1 MNKFS
6 DMVNEE
12 VGSGSIFKLGLDIHG
27 VVDAMPEFFSFLTDS
42 FIKNGG
48 EVHIIT
54 GGRWDDEFETM
65 LTRFGI
71 KWTHKFS
78 VYDYLKENG
87 AEQNGKIQF
96 PDGTIQRKFNDED
109 WDKVKSDYCREHN
122 ISLHIDDT
130 LAYNNYFT
138 TPFARLWSHSG
149 QSKSSHKEV
158 RHLD

>member
-1 MNKFS
+1 VKKIS
-6 DMVNEE
+6 
-12 VGSGSIFKLGLDIHG
+12 LDIHG
-27 VVDAMPEFFSFLTDS
+27 VIDSMPELFSFLS
-42 FIKNGG
+42 ESIVNNGG
-48 EVHIIT
+48 EVHIVT
-54 GGRWDDEFETM
+54 GGRWDEKLEKQ
-65 LTRFGI
+65 LIKLNI

-78 VYDYLKENG
+78 VYDHLKENG

-96 PDGTIQRKFNDED
+96 PDGTVQRKFNDED

>member
-1 MNKFS
+1 MKKIS
-6 DMVNEE
+6 
-12 VGSGSIFKLGLDIHG
+12 LDIHG
-27 VVDAMPEFFSFLTDS
+27 VIDSMPELFSFLS
-42 FIKNGG
+42 ESIVNNGG
-48 EVHIIT
+48 EVHIVT
-54 GGRWDDEFETM
+54 GGRWDEKLEKQ
-65 LTRFGI
+65 LIKLNI

-78 VYDYLKENG
+78 VYDHLKENG

-96 PDGTIQRKFNDED
+96 PDGTVQRKFNDED

-149 QSKSSHKEV
+149 QSKSPHKDI
-158 RHLD
+158 RHID

>member
-1 MNKFS
+1 VKKIS
-6 DMVNEE
+6 
-12 VGSGSIFKLGLDIHG
+12 LDIHG
-27 VVDAMPEFFSFLTDS
+27 VIDSMPELFSFLS
-42 FIKNGG
+42 ESIVNNGG
-48 EVHIIT
+48 EVHIVT
-54 GGRWDDEFETM
+54 GGRWDEKLEKQ
-65 LTRFGI
+65 LI
-71 KWTHKFS
+71 KLNIKLTHKFS
-78 VYDYLKENG
+78 VYDHLKENG

-96 PDGTIQRKFNDED
+96 PDGTVQRKFNDED